1 MTGILGASVSV
12 NDIPG
17 CTVPGVTCTTQHND
31 TQFSWSFDFTDD
43 GIYRLQVVTSNSA
56 HRATSF
62 IDEVKVD
69 LHDPTATAQV
79 SPTTPG
85 PSGWYRVPVA
95 VTLNGADSPGGSGI
109 NNMEYRLDTGALLL
123 VASGDQVPISAD
135 GLHTLTYQAVDV
147 AGRRSPMQSLT
158 VKLDQTAPAVHCDP
172 ADGLWHASDVS
183 ITCTASDG
191 ASGLANLGDTNF
203 NLSTIVPNGSETA
216 NAATTSRSVADLAGN
231 TATAGPISG
240 NKVDKKA
247 PSITISAPTN
257 TVYLFGQSV
266 AASYTCADGGS
277 GLALCAGPVTNGAN
291 INTASVGTNTF
302 TVNATDNVGNAGSA
316 SVNYSVN
323 YNFTGFQAPVNNS
336 PTVNTGKAGK
346 TYPVK
351 WQLRD
356 ATGHSLSALSAV
368 TSVTYQS
375 TTCGAFTNDPTDPLE
390 ASTTGR
396 HEPAL

>member
-1 MTGILGASVSV
+1 MA
-12 NDIPG
+12 
-17 CTVPGVTCTTQHND
+17 H
-31 TQFSWSFDFTDD
+31 
-43 GIYRLQVVTSNSA
+43 QV
-56 HRATSF
+56 
-62 IDEVKVD
+62 
-69 LHDPTATAQV
+69 
-79 SPTTPG
+79 
-85 PSGWYRVPVA
+85 
-95 VTLNGADSPGGSGI
+95 
-109 NNMEYRLDTGALLL
+109 
-123 VASGDQVPISAD
+123 
-135 GLHTLTYQAVDV
+135 
-147 AGRRSPMQSLT
+147 
-158 VKLDQTAPAVHCDP
+158 
-172 ADGLWHASDVS
+172 
-183 ITCTASDG
+183 
-191 ASGLANLGDTNF
+191 LANLGDTNF

-277 GLALCAGPVTNGAN
+277 GLALCAGPMTNGAN
-291 INTASVGTNTF
+291 MNTASVGTNTF
-302 TVNATDNVGNAGSA
+302 TVNATDNVGNARQRQRQLQRQLQLHRLSGTRQQLA
-316 SVNYSVN
+316 YRQH
-323 YNFTGFQAPVNNS
+323 GQ
-336 PTVNTGKAGK
+336 GLAGK